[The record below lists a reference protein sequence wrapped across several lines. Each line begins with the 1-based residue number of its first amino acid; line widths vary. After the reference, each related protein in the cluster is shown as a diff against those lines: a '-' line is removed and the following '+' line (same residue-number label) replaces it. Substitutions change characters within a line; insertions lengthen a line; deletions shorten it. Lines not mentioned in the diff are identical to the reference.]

1 MLEVRVHRRRSYRIT
16 MLKEAQMAA
25 AVPPETSACR
35 SSPLGL
41 DEIGLAAQ
49 SAHCQLLVVSLL
61 ALLLTSLDDEVLE
74 GRIGLR

>member
-1 MLEVRVHRRRSYRIT
+1 

-25 AVPPETSACR
+25 AVPLETSACR

-49 SAHCQLLVVSLL
+49 SAHYQLLVVSLL
-61 ALLLTSLDDEVLE
+61 ALLLASLDDEVLE